1 MVDRYSSRMGF
12 RGNAG
17 NSNNSSCSRGCGGNN
32 NMNDCKKLM
41 KQLQTIEFALV
52 DTVLYLD
59 AYPCSAEALAYYHK
73 LCHERREILEKMAH
87 CNTPITN
94 LDNRSDRS
102 WDWTDAPWPWEVD
115 AN

>member
-12 RGNAG
+12 KGNTG
-17 NSNNSSCSRGCGGNN
+17 TGNSSCARSGGCNSSKN
-32 NMNDCKKLM
+32 ECKKLM
-41 KQLQTIEFALV
+41 KQLQTVEFALV

-59 AYPCSAEALAYYHK
+59 AYPCSGEALAYYHK
-73 LCHERREILEKMAH
+73 LCRERREILEKMAR

-94 LDNRSDRS
+94 LDNTSECS
-102 WDWTDAPWPWEVD
+102 WDWTNAPWPWELN